1 MFIFPLKDHFK
12 IAQLRNKA
20 WGMAM
25 QDSPKTPNFILL
37 RNEITIS

>member
-25 QDSPKTPNFILL
+25 QNSPNFILL